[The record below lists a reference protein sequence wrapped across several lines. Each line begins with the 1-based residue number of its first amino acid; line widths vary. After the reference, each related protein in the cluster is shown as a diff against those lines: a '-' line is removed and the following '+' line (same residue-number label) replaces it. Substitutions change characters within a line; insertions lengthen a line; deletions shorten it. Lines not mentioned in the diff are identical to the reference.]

1 MRIDVFTIFPEL
13 VDSFSTVSLLG
24 KARDT
29 GSLDL
34 RCHDIRDEAV
44 GTHIEVWM
52 MLLMEA
58 GKEWFLSLNLS
69 LK

>member
-24 KARDT
+24 KARDA

-44 GTHIEVWM
+44 GTHRSVDDAPVNSCARWP
-52 MLLMEA
+52 
-58 GKEWFLSLNLS
+58 GNLRMVS
-69 LK
+69 